1 MKQSMIGFVA
11 RKVGGLVVTLVVAS
25 LVIFAALHLAPGD
38 PATLLVGGHEPNPA
52 ALAEIRARYHLD
64 EPFLAQYRHWLSGLL
79 SGDPGESMVLKEPV
93 AALVGARV
101 ATTALL
107 VAYASSLILVLGVVS
122 GVVAALGG
130 KVLDQALTVTTTVL
144 MAAPAFVAAIV
155 LIWIFATELAWFPVY
170 GSGTGLTDRLYHL
183 TLPALALTGGYLA
196 YVSRITRTEVR
207 AELASDH
214 VAAARARG
222 LPRWTV
228 LRRHVLRNAAPPIVA
243 VSGVTVAG
251 LFAATA
257 VAEQAFGVAGLGSLL
272 VQSAAR
278 QDLVVV
284 QALSLLLVTVFVV
297 VNVLVDVLNAALDP
311 RLVREGAG

>member
-1 MKQSMIGFVA
+1 MTGFVL
-11 RKVGGLVVTLVVAS
+11 RKLAGVAATVAVAS
-25 LVIFAALHLAPGD
+25 LVIFGALYLAPGD
-38 PATLLVGGHEPNPA
+38 PASLLAGGNQASPA
-52 ALAEIRARYHLD
+52 ALAEIRERYHLD
-64 EPFLAQYRHWLSGLL
+64 EPFLAQYWHWLSGLL
-79 SGDPGESMVLKEPV
+79 SGDPGTSMVLKEPV
-93 AALVGARV
+93 TALIGARLG
-101 ATTALL
+101 TTVLL
-107 VAYASSLILVLGVVS
+107 VAYASALILTLGVAF
-122 GVVAALGG
+122 GVLAAVGG
-130 KVLDQALTVTTTVL
+130 KRVDQVLTVTTTVL
-144 MAAPAFVAAIV
+144 MAAPAFVAAIL
-155 LIWIFATELAWFPVY
+155 LIWLFATTLSWFPVY
-170 GSGTGLTDRLYHL
+170 GSGTGFTDRLHHL

-214 VAAARARG
+214 VAAARVRG
-222 LPRWTV
+222 LPRRTV

-278 QDLVVV
+278 QDLIVV

-297 VNVLVDVLNAALDP
+297 VNMLVDLLNAALDP
-311 RLVREGAG
+311 RLARAGAV

>member
-1 MKQSMIGFVA
+1 MKHSMIGFVA

-38 PATLLVGGHEPNPA
+38 PATLLVGGYEPNPA

-79 SGDPGESMVLKEPV
+79 SGDPGDSMVLKEPV

>member
-1 MKQSMIGFVA
+1 MKHSMIGFVA

-38 PATLLVGGHEPNPA
+38 PATLLVGGYEPNPA

-79 SGDPGESMVLKEPV
+79 SGDPGDSMVLKEPV

-144 MAAPAFVAAIV
+144 MAAPAFVAAIL

-170 GSGTGLTDRLYHL
+170 GSGTGLADRLYHL